1 MSMRVNKIK
10 AINIQPK
17 DFSGRAFFPGTEE
30 HPFHAINTLNKY
42 TAILPSFLY
51 PLIFAGI
58 LFLLTGNLGSNDY
71 LFRFHLH
78 RSIHSHPAAQVEGF
92 FWSSHPADDLFSHLP
107 APFYASGIA
116 LCHYFSSHRQS
127 DGHLRFHYRATIP
140 KN

>member
-1 MSMRVNKIK
+1 MRVNKIK

-58 LFLLTGNLGSNDY
+58 LFLLTGNWVRTIIY
-71 LFRFHLH
+71 F
-78 RSIHSHPAAQVEGF
+78 GF
-92 FWSSHPADDLFSHLP
+92 IFTDLFILTLLP
-107 APFYASGIA
+107 KLKVSLVLAP
-116 LCHYFSSHRQS
+116 CR
-127 DGHLRFHYRATIP
+127 
-140 KN
+140 